1 MKNKA
6 GSFKLSYFKLY
17 YKAIVIKPVWYWHK
31 NRSMEQ
37 NKEPRNKLTFI
48 CFINLRQRKTTI
60 HNGRKKS
67 SSINGIGNT
76 GQPHVKESDYFLTP
90 YANIN

>member
-1 MKNKA
+1 LYEITKDPKYPERFLRMKNKA
-6 GSFKLSYFKLY
+6 GSFKLPYFKLY

-48 CFINLRQRKTTI
+48 CLINLRQRKQQYTMAE
-60 HNGRKKS
+60 KS
-67 SSINGIGNT
+67 PL
-76 GQPHVKESDYFLTP
+76 Q
-90 YANIN
+90 